1 MNQVILEVE
10 NLSKSYKDK
19 KILDHISFK
28 IKKGE
33 IIALLGVNGS
43 GKSTLINILNQ
54 LIVKNEGTIS
64 LFGKRIIKESR
75 EKIGVMLQHDFS
87 LNKIKVNELLRL
99 VRSYYKTP
107 LAYQTLLQLANLQ
120 EEENSYMTHLSG
132 GQRRRLNF
140 AIAMAGDPQLIF
152 LDEPTAGM
160 DSYSRKL
167 FWQTIEEFK
176 QAGKTFFVTSH
187 YLEELDSISDHVLIL
202 KNTKLVYDGSLQEL
216 RQQKGNFIIKFT
228 TKLPRAIFED
238 FSAVKK
244 IWLNQDHYQL
254 ITEEPNIL
262 FADLNPYV
270 KSLNELTV
278 ELSSLESFI
287 YEINKET
294 NK

>member
-64 LFGKRIIKESR
+64 LFCKRIIKESR

-132 GQRRRLNF
+132 GKRRRLNF

-278 ELSSLESFI
+278 ERSSLESFI